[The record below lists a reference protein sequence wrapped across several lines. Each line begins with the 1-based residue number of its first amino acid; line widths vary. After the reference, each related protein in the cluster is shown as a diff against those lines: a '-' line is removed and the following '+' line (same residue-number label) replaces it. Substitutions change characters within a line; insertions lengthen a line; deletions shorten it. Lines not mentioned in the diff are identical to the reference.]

1 MWGMKRV
8 LILLIL
14 CLGSSFLWAQKEEYF
29 ITLWE
34 LPKGELFFRD
44 FTNKNNAIPIGTT
57 LVNSKTNECY
67 YPKVWVYGSETL
79 SRFDIPENGMYT
91 LYILSQEIEIKW
103 WTSFVKS
110 HFRGVVQWGNY
121 VWNNARELKDLF
133 ITPVFANAGAP
144 KLGMKSL
151 SYFFQG
157 FDMSQINVEDWD
169 VSNVKD
175 FSHMFEGCKSFDQD
189 LGRWNVSN
197 AVRMDSMFANCK
209 EFHGENL
216 GNWDVSKVC
225 DVTGMFA
232 GCSVFNAPLNNWNV
246 GAVKTFRDMFR
257 GCESFDQDLGK
268 WDVRSATNM
277 SGMFAGCRSF
287 NQNLSNWNVR
297 NVVYMSE
304 MFAGCSSFNQPLND
318 WADKV
323 RNVKYFAKFLK
334 DAVLFN
340 QPLNDWDVSH
350 AIYMGEMFAFAKSF
364 NQPLDKWIVTNADM
378 PKMFFRATSFNQN
391 LGKWILS
398 TGSTLGLSSCGMD
411 VENYSKTLIG
421 WENTRLSGEG
431 KKCFIEAAGL
441 FYNNSAAKAR
451 ESLSAR
457 QYRWF
462 VFEGDQLLEHYI
474 LLKKAE
480 VDIREGQQTNLRI
493 STAGVTEDELEEL
506 EWEVEDDS
514 IVELVDK
521 GELKIK
527 GVDAGTTKLT
537 VRIPSNDVHDDLET
551 TCTVTV
557 KPSNKKT
564 TTTPAATPAKKKQN
578 AASRV
583 RK

>member
-14 CLGSSFLWAQKEEYF
+14 CLGSSFLWTQEEEYF

-44 FTNKNNAIPIGTT
+44 FTNKSKAIPIGTT
-57 LVNSKTNECY
+57 LVNLKTNERY

-79 SRFDIPENGMYT
+79 SRFDIPENGMYI
-91 LYILSQEIEIKW
+91 LYILSQEIKIKW
-103 WTSFVKS
+103 WASFVKS

-121 VWNNARELKDLF
+121 VWNDVRELKDLF

-144 KLGMKSL
+144 KLGMESL
-151 SYFFQG
+151 SYFFQD

-209 EFHGENL
+209 EFHGRNL
-216 GNWDVSKVC
+216 GNWNVSKVH

-304 MFAGCSSFNQPLND
+304 MFAGCSSFNQPLNA

-350 AIYMGEMFAFAKSF
+350 AIYMGEMFAYAKSF

-398 TGSTLGLSSCGMD
+398 TGHTLGLSSCGMD

-421 WENTRLSGEG
+421 WENTSLSGEG
-431 KKCFIEAAGL
+431 TKCFIEAAGL

-451 ESLSAR
+451 ENLHAR
-457 QYRWF
+457 RDRWF

-493 STAGVTEDELEEL
+493 SSGGVTEDELEGL
-506 EWEVEDDS
+506 EWEVEDDN

-537 VRIPSNDVHDDLET
+537 VRIPSNDVHDDLEA

-557 KPSNKKT
+557 KPSNKKL

-578 AASRV
+578 SASRV
-583 RK
+583 KK

>member
-91 LYILSQEIEIKW
+91 LYILSQEIEIEW

-175 FSHMFEGCKSFDQD
+175 FSHMFEGCKFFDQD

-209 EFHGENL
+209 EFHGRNL
-216 GNWDVSKVC
+216 GNWNVSKVC

-277 SGMFAGCRSF
+277 SGMFRGCKKMNS
-287 NQNLSNWNVR
+287 
-297 NVVYMSE
+297 
-304 MFAGCSSFNQPLND
+304 PLNH
-318 WADKV
+318 
-323 RNVKYFAKFLK
+323 
-334 DAVLFN
+334 
-340 QPLNDWDVSH
+340 WDVGG
-350 AIYMGEMFAFAKSF
+350 IKYMDRMFYGAESF
-364 NQPLDKWIVTNADM
+364 NQPLDLWDVRQVLRMDS
-378 PKMFFRATSFNQN
+378 MFYAAKSFNQN
-391 LGKWILS
+391 LGKWEL
-398 TGSTLGLSSCGMD
+398 GENVCLGLQRCGMD
-411 VENYSKTLIG
+411 VVNFSNTLYAWKPYYRTHQMRRIKATGLYYNEKGRIAKDTLESHRYYWNGEQFFYYDIDGARYLQYYVLFRKPEFVARIG
-421 WENTRLSGEG
+421 E
-431 KKCFIEAAGL
+431 
-441 FYNNSAAKAR
+441 
-451 ESLSAR
+451 ESLLKLASGGLDDDD
-457 QYRWF
+457 W
-462 VFEGDQLLEHYI
+462 DQ
-474 LLKKAE
+474 
-480 VDIREGQQTNLRI
+480 V
-493 STAGVTEDELEEL
+493 EL
-506 EWEVEDDS
+506 EVEDENILEVIDA
-514 IVELVDK
+514 K
-521 GELKIK
+521 TLKIK
-527 GVDAGTTKLT
+527 GLEAGTTKVTLR
-537 VRIPSNDVHDDLET
+537 VPEKDDVHKDLET